1 MVQLKDIAKECG
13 VSTATVSK
21 ALNNQKDIGEETKE
35 RIKRIAKEM
44 GYFPNSAAR
53 ALKTNR
59 SYNIG
64 VLFTEEAGSGLKHEY
79 FSGVLNGFKIQAEM
93 QGYDIT
99 FINTGFENLAMSY
112 IEHCKYRNFE
122 GVIIVCA
129 NYEDPNVY
137 ELLNSN
143 IPLVTIDYTHQKCT
157 AVCSNNVKGV
167 ESLVRYV
174 YEKGHRKIAYI
185 HGQTFSFVTKDR
197 LASFY
202 RTMGELGLTVPD
214 EYVREAAYL
223 ETKKTAAI
231 TRELLEL
238 KNRPTCILYPDDTAL
253 IGGRNV
259 IIEAGLRIPQDIS
272 IAGYDGFQ
280 ISQLLFPKL
289 TTIQQDTNE
298 IGREAARRLIATIE
312 SPKTALVERIIIDGI
327 LQQGQSVGEVEV
339 I

>member
-1 MVQLKDIAKECG
+1 M
-13 VSTATVSK
+13 
-21 ALNNQKDIGEETKE
+21 
-35 RIKRIAKEM
+35 
-44 GYFPNSAAR
+44 
-53 ALKTNR
+53 
-59 SYNIG
+59 
-64 VLFTEEAGSGLKHEY
+64 
-79 FSGVLNGFKIQAEM
+79 
-93 QGYDIT
+93 
-99 FINTGFENLAMSY
+99 
-112 IEHCKYRNFE
+112 
-122 GVIIVCA
+122 
-129 NYEDPNVY
+129 
-137 ELLNSN
+137 
-143 IPLVTIDYTHQKCT
+143 VTIDYTHQKCT

-231 TRELLEL
+231 TKELLEL